1 MPTSI
6 HNATLQ
12 LLPPPSDKEQGAQH
26 YSCNRAACSH
36 TSPKRSRSQFKLLL
50 LQLKLKFLL
59 LLLLL
64 LLLLKLKLKL
74 KFLLL

>member
-36 TSPKRSRSQFKLLL
+36 TSPKRSRLQFKLLL
-50 LQLKLKFLL
+50 LLKLKFLL
-59 LLLLL
+59 LMLLL
-64 LLLLKLKLKL
+64 LLLLKLKLK
-74 KFLLL
+74 FLLL